1 MKAYLITT
9 GTLFALIAVMHVMNA
24 IGDRGLLRTHPVEY
38 LSMTA
43 LTFVAAG
50 MSAWAWYLL
59 ARKARA

>member
-1 MKAYLITT
+1 MKPYLITT
-9 GTLFALIAVMHVMNA
+9 GTLFGLIAIMHVLRA
-24 IGDRGLLRTHPVEY
+24 IDERGLFRTHPAEY

-50 MSAWAWYLL
+50 LSGWAWYLL